1 MSSLP
6 VPASPPPSSGSSN
19 PASPGS
25 RLERLCTRYVT
36 FAARRGGF
44 ILLAALLLGL
54 LAGSY
59 AKQLEL
65 RTDLAELLPESHPS
79 VAALRKIAGRQKS
92 ATNLVL
98 IVDSPDPIANRRF
111 FQALRTKLDPLIP
124 SVFSSIQWRPDDE
137 VPRYAAKWKWLY
149 AEKSELEKAESLLD
163 RILARRKLPV
173 FVDLEG
179 DAEAELTALR
189 RDLDSRVVLASSTPQ
204 PQPVVV
210 PPEQAGS
217 PELKETY
224 FSSRENGIDSVG
236 VMLWRQRDGFAT
248 MGDKQTFLTVQG
260 LVNDLNPVS
269 FHPQM
274 KIHYTGHIALALG
287 EQKTVQENITMATL
301 VCVVVVMLAIYL
313 YFRRIGM
320 LLVITLPAL
329 YGVLLA
335 LMLAQV
341 LIKYLNI
348 NTAFLVSIIIGNGI
362 NTPIMLLA
370 RYGEE
375 RRSGRSTERALS
387 IALSATMLGTATAML
402 AASIAYGSLTFT
414 DFRGF
419 SQFGVLGGAG
429 MILVWLSSIVLAPPL
444 VLLGERLIP
453 GVFTP
458 KPSLWHWPFGL
469 LGRLLAWRPISVA
482 FVSVLL
488 FAAALLPLRK
498 YAVDPL
504 EWNFNNLRSDPTE
517 SEKLW
522 GRADSLGMGN
532 VGAGYIGNDGVLLVD
547 APEQADIV
555 AEAMRK
561 QDKARGDKHTLAT
574 VRTLNS
580 ALPTEQD
587 EKLAI
592 LARIRHKL
600 DQNQSLMDE
609 SEWKDLQAFRPPE
622 YLRRLTADDLP
633 KLVLEAFTESDG
645 QRGRLIGID
654 ADFTNYAGWNG
665 HDLIRLS
672 ESLTV
677 QALGKTLVAASAGSI
692 FAGMVDAIHRDAPK
706 LTLIALVGVVS
717 LVILMFGPLGALP
730 VLLTVAV
737 GMTWLLGILG
747 LINLKLNFMNFVTM
761 PITLGVGAD
770 YAANIWSR
778 LRSEGPASIRSVITD
793 TGSAVA
799 LCSATTIIGYSTL
812 LLASNRALRSFGLA
826 ADIGEVT
833 CLFAAATLLPAVAVL
848 YAKLQARFQ
857 ATQPAEAPVQS

>member
-1 MSSLP
+1 MTSLP
-6 VPASPPPSSGSSN
+6 VSTPADRPPSS
-19 PASPGS
+19 
-25 RLERLCTRYVT
+25 RLDRLCSAYVGL
-36 FAARRGGF
+36 AARRGGL
-44 ILLAALLLGL
+44 ILLAALALGIF
-54 LAGSY
+54 AGSL
-59 AKQLEL
+59 AKRLEL

-98 IVDSPDPIANRRF
+98 IVDSPDPVANRRF
-111 FQALRTKLDPLIP
+111 FKQLKTKLDPLIP
-124 SVFSSIQWRPDDE
+124 GVFSSIQWRPDDE

-149 AEKSELEKAESLLD
+149 AEKSELEKAENLLD

-179 DAEAELTALR
+179 DAEAELSALR
-189 RDLDSRVVLASSTPQ
+189 RDLDSRVVLATSSPPPPPAPAAAAPAPGAAAPEPQ
-204 PQPVVV
+204 
-210 PPEQAGS
+210 
-217 PELKETY
+217 ETY
-224 FSSRENGIDSVG
+224 FSARENGIDSVG

-260 LVNDLNPVS
+260 IINDLNPAS

-274 KIHYTGHIALALG
+274 KVNYTGHIALALG
-287 EQKTVQENITMATL
+287 EQRTVQENITLATL
-301 VCVVVVMLAIYL
+301 VCIAVVMLTIYL
-313 YFRRIGM
+313 YFRRVGM
-320 LLVITLPAL
+320 LLVVTFPAL

-335 LMLAQV
+335 LMLAQI

-362 NTPIMLLA
+362 NTPIVLLA

-375 RRSGRSTERALS
+375 RRAGRPTEEAL
-387 IALSATMLGTATAML
+387 ATAMARTMLGTGTAML

-419 SQFGVLGGAG
+419 SQFGVIGAAG
-429 MILVWLSSIVLAPPL
+429 MILVWITTMLLVPPL
-444 VLLGERLIP
+444 VLLVERIRP

-458 KPSLWHWPFGL
+458 KPSIWHLPFAL
-469 LGRLLAWRPISVA
+469 LGRLLARWPIPMALLSVCL
-482 FVSVLL
+482 FV
-488 FAAALLPLRK
+488 AALLPLRK

-547 APEQADIV
+547 SPEQADIV

-561 QDKARGDKHTLAT
+561 QDQARGDKHTLST

-580 ALPTEQD
+580 ALPTDQD
-587 EKLAI
+587 SKLAI
-592 LARIRHKL
+592 LARIREKL
-600 DQNQSLMDE
+600 DRNRSLMDD
-609 SEWKDLQAFRPPE
+609 SEWQDLQGFRPPE

-633 KLVLEAFTESDG
+633 RLVLEAFTESDG

-677 QALGKTLVAASAGSI
+677 QALGKTWVAASAGSV

-706 LTLIALVGVVS
+706 LTKIALFGVVS
-717 LVILMFGPLGALP
+717 LVVLMFGLRGALP
-730 VLLTVAV
+730 VLFTVAV
-737 GMTWLLGILG
+737 GMTWLLGALG

-770 YAANIWSR
+770 YAANIWAR
-778 LRSEGPASIRSVITD
+778 LRVEGPSSIRSVITD

-799 LCSATTIIGYSTL
+799 LCSATTIVGYSTL

-833 CLFAAATLLPAVAVL
+833 CLVAAATLLPALAVL
-848 YAKLQARFQ
+848 SARRRSKSTSGGGPDSREQA
-857 ATQPAEAPVQS
+857 

>member
-6 VPASPPPSSGSSN
+6 VPASPPPSPGSSH

-25 RLERLCTRYVT
+25 RLERLCSRYVT
-36 FAARRGGF
+36 FAARRGGV

-98 IVDSPDPIANRRF
+98 IVDSPDPLANRRF
-111 FQALRTKLDPLIP
+111 FKALKTKLDPLIP

-260 LVNDLNPVS
+260 IVNDLNPTS

-274 KIHYTGHIALALG
+274 KVHYTGHIALALG
-287 EQKTVQENITMATL
+287 EQKTVQENITMATM
-301 VCVVVVMLAIYL
+301 VCVAVVMLAIYL

-547 APEQADIV
+547 SPEQADIV

-677 QALGKTLVAASAGSI
+677 QALGKTWVAASAGSI

-778 LRSEGPASIRSVITD
+778 LRTEGPASIRSVITD

>member
-1 MSSLP
+1 MTSLP
-6 VPASPPPSSGSSN
+6 LPASPPSSN
-19 PASPGS
+19 GPSGDPPTGS
-25 RLERLCTRYVT
+25 RLYRLCAAYVR
-36 FAARRGGF
+36 FAARRGGV
-44 ILLAALLLGL
+44 ILLAALALGV
-54 LAGSY
+54 LAGSQ
-59 AKQLEL
+59 AKKLEL

-98 IVDSPDPIANRRF
+98 IVDSPDPLANRRF
-111 FQALRTKLDPLIP
+111 FKELKTKLDPLIP

-137 VPRYAAKWKWLY
+137 VPRFASRWKWLY
-149 AEKSELEKAESLLD
+149 AETSELEKAESLLD

-189 RDLDSRVVLASSTPQ
+189 RDLDARVVLASSTPQ

-260 LVNDLNPVS
+260 IVNDLNPTR

-274 KIHYTGHIALALG
+274 KINYTGHIALALG
-287 EQKTVQENITMATL
+287 EQQTVQENITLATL
-301 VCVVVVMLAIYL
+301 VCVACVMLTIYL
-313 YFRRIGM
+313 YFRRVGM
-320 LLVITLPAL
+320 LLVVTMPAL

-341 LIKYLNI
+341 VIKYLNI

-375 RRSGRSTERALS
+375 RRAGRSTETALA
-387 IALSATMLGTATAML
+387 IAMSSTMLGTATAML

-419 SQFGVLGGAG
+419 SQFGLIGGAG
-429 MILVWLSSIVLAPPL
+429 MILVWLSSVILAPPL
-444 VLLGERLIP
+444 VLLGERLLP

-458 KPSLWHWPFGL
+458 KPSIWHWPFGL
-469 LGRLLAWRPISVA
+469 LGRLLAWRPLGVA

-547 APEQADIV
+547 SPEQADIV

-561 QDKARGDKHTLAT
+561 QDKARGKDHTLAT
-574 VRTLNS
+574 VRTLSS
-580 ALPTEQD
+580 ALPTQQD

-600 DQNQSLMDE
+600 DQNRSLMDDG
-609 SEWKDLQAFRPPE
+609 EWKDLEAFRPPE

-633 KLVLEAFTESDG
+633 RLVLEAFTESDG

-677 QALGKTLVAASAGSI
+677 QALGKTWVAASAGSI

-706 LTLIALVGVVS
+706 LTMIALAGVLG

-730 VLLTVAV
+730 VVLTVAV

-770 YAANIWSR
+770 YAANIWAR
-778 LRSEGPASIRSVITD
+778 LRTEGPGSIRSVITD

-833 CLFAAATLLPAVAVL
+833 CLVAAATLLPALAVVF
-848 YAKLQARFQ
+848 AKVQAR
-857 ATQPAEAPVQS
+857 AKQPAEAPVQL